1 MSAPIQAAPGRPSAA
16 ATLADECELALGA
29 SADDA
34 DTTAHRIRFLTGAA
48 RIEHGLQPAEWLSQA
63 QVARLLR
70 LATLAEILAAGSRA
84 VLAEVADA
92 G

>member
-34 DTTAHRIRFLTGAA
+34 DTIAHRIRFLTGAA
-48 RIEHGLQPAEWLSQA
+48 RIEHHLQPAEWLSPEQLE
-63 QVARLLR
+63 QLQR
-70 LATLAEILAAGSRA
+70 LATLADQVAAGARA
-84 VLAEVADA
+84 LLAEVVP
-92 G
+92 